1 MELFAA
7 MKILP
12 ANSLPRKTRVF
23 LTALVFLLGVTGEA
37 TAAPWATGPLT
48 PPLTGVFAC
57 GLANV
62 STTKTVEFTITF
74 YSFNATV
81 LYTASSQLL
90 PGRNTRYESLSAGTQ
105 AHCVVDVTKGGKKN
119 LRVTGMALDSNSR
132 VVAAVPAQ

>member
-1 MELFAA
+1 MKLFVPMKTPQA
-7 MKILP
+7 KIL
-12 ANSLPRKTRVF
+12 ARETRVP
-23 LTALVFLLGVTGEA
+23 LIALVFLLGLTSPA

-74 YSFNATV
+74 YRYDATV
-81 LYTASSQLL
+81 LYTASSQIL
-90 PGRNTRYESLSAGTQ
+90 PGRNTRYESLSSGTQ

-132 VVAAVPAQ
+132 VVAAVAAQ